1 MKKKLFR
8 GFSEIVRNDENA
20 FLRLGWWVYNLLI
33 IGLSCKKVLLV
44 LNTQYSI
51 YTQILKTTI
60 WISKGILTIFITLG
74 I

>member
-51 YTQILKTTI
+51 LKY
-60 WISKGILTIFITLG
+60 SKLPYGFPKVY
-74 I
+74 